1 MIYFLFLFTGHDPPL
16 TPIILQRHSALHT
29 GCGRAPHRN
38 RNDSTLW
45 TCNPLS
51 LPLFS
56 YPSPSSPSLPL
67 PRLLF
72 LPPPLLLSLPSYST
86 PIPSPSPSLSTP
98 RHSLILPSYSLPL
111 LLTPFALP
119 FYYLPHLL
127 LFPPP
132 PPPIPFPV
140 SYFLPSPPIPFPV
153 SYSLHSYSLSPSLFS
168 SYDLFPSPSLQFLPL
183 SSPLPSPPRFFAFVL
198 VLGIWSSLKGVWGG
212 GGGGERSRGGLS
224 VFFSISWGGGRARRG
239 GDGRGEADRGW
250 GAP

>member
-132 PPPIPFPV
+132 PLLFP
-140 SYFLPSPPIPFPV
+140 
-153 SYSLHSYSLSPSLFS
+153 SLSPISSPPLLFPSLYPIPSTPIPYHLLFSPLMISSLPLLFS
-168 SYDLFPSPSLQFLPL
+168 SSPSLLL
-183 SSPLPSPPRFFAFVL
+183 SPLLRVFLRSCWF
-198 VLGIWSSLKGVWGG
+198 WGSG
-212 GGGGERSRGGLS
+212 QALRGFGE
-224 VFFSISWGGGRARRG
+224 
-239 GDGRGEADRGW
+239 GEGE
-250 GAP
+250 GKEVVEG